1 MKNFIKI
8 SLLSMSL
15 AGMMTACDMEAPSK
29 SALDESS
36 VFSVYSLA
44 EAEIMSIH
52 VSFGETNSYRGR
64 FLPYYGINSDVE
76 WIITP
81 TYEKRLEDKYA
92 LSNYDTSAGNG
103 QMNSDNNAYAKFYEG
118 IERANLAIKGIREF
132 GDVENNPDMAQLLGE
147 ALTLR
152 AVIYNDLIKAWG
164 DVPARFEPNT
174 SENLYLPRTNR
185 DVIYKQL
192 LADLEEAENYC
203 YWPNESSITRSTERV
218 SKAFVKGLR
227 ARLALYAGGYS
238 LRGDGF
244 RRSKDPDLAPEKMY
258 QIAKQECIDII
269 NQGCNTLGE
278 FKDNFTKLC
287 QDNVA
292 AGGESLWEI
301 PFSEGRGRV
310 LYTWGVRHQV
320 ADQYTY
326 QPRGGV
332 NGPLPT
338 LFYDYDVDDVR
349 RNITCVPYRWG
360 AAADGTPT
368 SVNSNGVN
376 YNVTKVPQVMSNP
389 TALYFGK
396 LRYEWMNR
404 YVTSTND
411 DGINWQYMRLAD
423 VYLMAAE
430 AVNEL
435 DGPSAAA
442 QYLKP
447 ILDRALPA
455 QKVAALMSQYT
466 ASKQAFFNGIVDQ
479 RAFEFAGEALRKA
492 DLIRWGNIDEKMA
505 EAKAKLERLANR
517 EGEYTDLPEKVY
529 VAYYSKDVEKA
540 MSSPNFTTKVNTF
553 DTPVE
558 GETLVIYGLNH
569 GDDDDTGKNLKADGF
584 ESKGWFLSDGLPRI
598 TKDIIDG
605 LYVVQPSTHSLWP
618 IWQIFIDT
626 SNNMLNNDGTYGQLS
641 D

>member
-1 MKNFIKI
+1 MKNLIKI
-8 SLLSMSL
+8 SLLSFSF
-15 AGMMTACDMEAPSK
+15 AGIVASCDMDAPSI

-92 LSNYDTSAGNG
+92 LSNYDTPAGNG

-118 IERANLAIKGIREF
+118 IERANLAIKGIREY
-132 GDVENNPDMAQLLGE
+132 GDVEHNPDMAQLLGE

-152 AVIYNDLIKAWG
+152 AVIYNDLVKAWG

-203 YWPNESSITRSTERV
+203 YWPNESGITRTTERV
-218 SKAFVKGLR
+218 SKAFVKALR
-227 ARLALYAGGYS
+227 ARLALYAGGYG

-244 RRSKDPDLAPEKMY
+244 RRSKDPDLAPAKMY
-258 QIAKQECIDII
+258 EIAKQECLDII
-269 NQGCNTLGE
+269 NKGCNTLGE

-287 QDNVA
+287 KDNVA

-360 AAADGTPT
+360 QASDGTPYT
-368 SVNSNGVN
+368 KNENGQN
-376 YNVTKVPQVMSNP
+376 YNVVKVPQVLSNP

-396 LRYEWMNR
+396 LRYEWMDR

-430 AVNEL
+430 AINEL
-435 DGPSAAA
+435 DGPAAA
-442 QYLKP
+442 APYLQP
-447 ILDRALPA
+447 ILNRALPA
-455 QKVAALMSQYT
+455 NKVSALMAKYT
-466 ASKQAFFNGIVDQ
+466 ASKSAFFEGIVDQ

-492 DLIRWGNIDEKMA
+492 DLVRWGNIDEKMA
-505 EAKAKLERLANR
+505 EAKAKLQRLAER
-517 EGEYTDLPEKVY
+517 SGEYADLPEKVY
-529 VAYYSKDVEKA
+529 VATY
-540 MSSPNFTTKVNTF
+540 TTDMPIPEGAEVF
-553 DTPVE
+553 DKLTD

-569 GDDDDTGKNLKADGF
+569 GDTDDQGSEIRKANDAF
-584 ESKGWFLSDGLPRI
+584 ASKGWFLSDGQPRI
-598 TKDIIDG
+598 TSDIIDG
-605 LYVVQPSTHSLWP
+605 LYVVQPSTHCLWP

>member
-1 MKNFIKI
+1 MKNYIK
-8 SLLSMSL
+8 LSIVALSL
-15 AGMMTACDMEAPSK
+15 AGVTSCDMDAPSI
-29 SALDESS
+29 SSLDESS
-36 VFSVYSLA
+36 VFATYSLA

-64 FLPYYGINSDVE
+64 FLPYYGINTDVE

-81 TYEKRLEDKYA
+81 TYTDRLVDKYSLA
-92 LSNYDTSAGNG
+92 NYDTQPGNG
-103 QMNSDNNAYAKFYEG
+103 QMSEKNNAYAKFYEG
-118 IERANLAIKGIREF
+118 IERANLAIKGLRQY
-132 GDVENNPDMAQLLGE
+132 GDIENKPEMAQLLGE

-174 SENLYLPRTNR
+174 SENLYLPRTNK
-185 DVIYKQL
+185 DIIYKKL
-192 LADLEEAENYC
+192 LADLEEAEKYC
-203 YWPNESSITRSTERV
+203 YWPNQNAITRTTERV

-227 ARLALYAGGYS
+227 ARIALYAGGYA

-244 RRSKDPDLAPEKMY
+244 RRSNDPDLAPEKMY
-258 QIAKQECIDII
+258 QIAKQECLDII
-269 NQGCNTLGE
+269 NSGYNTLGS
-278 FKDNFTKLC
+278 FKENFTKLC
-287 QDNVA
+287 EDNVS

-310 LYTWGVRHQV
+310 LYTWGVRHQTE
-320 ADQYTY
+320 DQYTY

-349 RNITCVPYRWG
+349 RDITCVPYRWG
-360 AAADGTPT
+360 NKTDGTP
-368 SVNSNGVN
+368 SSINANGNN
-376 YNVTKVPQVMSNP
+376 YNITQVPQVISTPVAM
-389 TALYFGK
+389 YFGK
-396 LRYEWMNR
+396 LRYEWMKR
-404 YVTSTND
+404 YVISTND

-435 DGPSAAA
+435 DGPGAAW
-442 QYLKP
+442 QYMKP

-455 QKVAALMSQYT
+455 QKVAALQAQYT

-479 RAFEFAGEALRKA
+479 RAFEFAGEVLRKP
-492 DLIRWGNIDEKMA
+492 DLIRWGIIDEKMA
-505 EAKAKLERLANR
+505 EAKQKLLRLA
-517 EGEYTDLPEKVY
+517 ELSGEYSDLPEKVY
-529 VAYYSKDVEKA
+529 VKLYDKDTLIPENALV
-540 MSSPNFTTKVNTF
+540 F
-553 DTPVE
+553 DTPKA

-569 GDDDDTGKNLKADGF
+569 GDTDDEGKAMKDAGF
-584 ESKGWFLSDGLPRI
+584 ESKGWFLSNGEPRI
-598 TKDIIDG
+598 TDDIING
-605 LYVVQPSTHSLWP
+605 LYVVDKPSMHCLWP
-618 IWQIFIDT
+618 IWTYFIGT
-626 SNNMLNNDGTYGQLS
+626 SNNMLNNDGNYGQLS